1 MGKITSL
8 IDLKINCNDMNND
21 LSRGILDNVSQTYS
35 KDFVITNALTNASFW
50 QAIFGELINVV
61 YE

>member
-35 KDFVITNALTNASFW
+35 KDFVFTNASFW